1 MDPRIVLSMAD
12 GTPHEQ
18 ISRLEGRIEE
28 LAEAAERCRKIAIAA
43 RCAIIA
49 GGMLLAAILLG
60 VIQADAL
67 PLMLAAI
74 FGIGGFVLYGSN
86 DTTAEQLAAGIDDA
100 ERQRAELI
108 GQMELTLVPEPSRL
122 LH

>member
-1 MDPRIVLSMAD
+1 VLSMAD

-86 DTTAEQLAAGIDDA
+86 DTTAKQLVAGINDA